1 MTIRGVLFDFSGTL
15 FRFEPVLDGLVDRSG
30 EPLAGGHQAEVMR
43 RMTAPVGRPDG
54 LPDRLRDD
62 WDRRDLDPPLHRA
75 LYTAVLEGSGVG
87 NPGYLYE
94 QLVSARAWTPYPD
107 TVAALKTVA
116 DLELPVAVLSNIAW
130 DIRAVFERT
139 GTADHIREFV
149 LSYREGA
156 VKPDPRLFVLACAR
170 IGVAPN
176 EVLMIG
182 DSAEA
187 DGAAADI
194 GCAVG
199 LVDPLPT
206 DQRPRALLDALARY
220 GIG

>member
-15 FRFEPVLDGLVDRSG
+15 FRFEPILDGLIDHRG
-30 EPLAGGHQAEVMR
+30 APLAGARQAEIMR
-43 RMTAPVGRPDG
+43 RMTAPTGRPEG

-62 WDRRDLDPPLHRA
+62 WHRRDLDPSLHRE

-87 NPGYLYE
+87 NPGYLYD
-94 QLVSARAWTPYPD
+94 QLISAGAWAPYPD
-107 TVAALKTVA
+107 AAAALKAVA
-116 DLELPVAVLSNIAW
+116 GFELPVAVLSNIAW
-130 DIRAVFERT
+130 DIRSAFEHA
-139 GTADHIREFV
+139 GTADYVREFV

-156 VKPDPRLFVLACAR
+156 VKPDPRLFALACER
-170 IGVAPN
+170 IGVPPS

-187 DGAAADI
+187 DGAAAEI
-194 GCAVG
+194 GCLVE

-206 DQRPRALLDALARY
+206 DQRPRGLLDALAAY

>member
-15 FRFEPVLDGLVDRSG
+15 FRFEPVLDGLTDRSG
-30 EPLAGGHQAEVMR
+30 ESLVGDRQAEIMR
-43 RMTAPVGRPDG
+43 RMTAPVGLPDG
-54 LPDRLRDD
+54 LPERLHDD
-62 WDRRDLDPPLHRA
+62 WGRRDLDPPLHRA

-87 NPGYLYE
+87 NPGYLYD
-94 QLVSARAWTPYPD
+94 QLISAGSWAPYPD

-116 DLELPVAVLSNIAW
+116 DLELPVAVISNIAW
-130 DIRAVFERT
+130 DIRPVFERA
-139 GTADHIREFV
+139 GTADYVREFV

-156 VKPDPRLFVLACAR
+156 VKPDPRLFALACER
-170 IGVAPN
+170 LGVLPSAA
-176 EVLMIG
+176 LMIG

-187 DGAAADI
+187 DGAAAAI

-199 LVDPLPT
+199 LVEPLPVE
-206 DQRPRALLDALARY
+206 QRPRALLDALAAY